1 MAAPTARRF
10 SARWPVL
17 AFRPEPPRLSRGAG
31 GRTLRAMKTAT
42 LASQEPVRTALSW
55 RARGALLVF
64 ICAAV
69 AAVWFTNRFLTE
81 RYTVA
86 TKNRAE
92 VRQALYAG
100 NLLSELQR
108 NSIVPLLLARDPVL
122 IGALNSG
129 DFSQTSQRL
138 ISVKD
143 EIGAASLMML
153 DAGGRVVAATD
164 RPTIASTHRAEPYFI
179 AALRSNDT
187 VFNAFRAENGAMQF
201 NYSRRIEAGGELIGV
216 IVVEVDLRKF
226 EQTWATISDAVIV
239 TDSEGSI
246 VLSTEPKWRGLT
258 EEEALRLRSAP
269 SAIERAIRATADWA
283 ALPTEAFY
291 RGSALMRLENR
302 IPFRGWRMITFTTYT
317 SVRERVNGV
326 LALEI
331 MFFAI
336 LLAGAF
342 YLSSR
347 RALARSIFFQKEMT
361 ELRQL
366 NVALQR
372 EIAERERVEKNLEV
386 AEQTIA
392 QSSKLAALG
401 EMSASVSHEL
411 NQPLAAMKTYLA
423 GSKLLLQRRR
433 PEEALSSFQR
443 VDDLIE
449 RMGAITR
456 QLKSFARKGGD
467 AVEPVDARHCISSAL
482 SMMEPQLKERKMRIT
497 RSLPE
502 QPVMIMADR
511 IRLEQVL
518 INLLRNALD
527 ATKQVPEP
535 AVDILLTAGQIAT
548 ITVRDN
554 GPGIRDL
561 DSLFEPFYTTK
572 APGDGVG
579 LGLAISS
586 GIVKDL
592 GGRLSARNGKTGGAV
607 FEVRLPLIDADMK
620 AAE

>member
-1 MAAPTARRF
+1 MNDTAG
-10 SARWPVL
+10 S
-17 AFRPEPPRLSRGAG
+17 
-31 GRTLRAMKTAT
+31 LRE
-42 LASQEPVRTALSW
+42 SVRSALSW
-55 RARGALLVF
+55 RARIVLLMF
-64 ICAAV
+64 IAAAV
-69 AAVWFTNRFLTE
+69 TVVWFTNQFLTE

-122 IGALNSG
+122 IGALNSA
-129 DFSQTSQRL
+129 DHSRSSQRL

-153 DAGGRVVAATD
+153 DAGGRVVASTD
-164 RPTIASTHRAEPYFI
+164 RQNLGSVHRQQPYYI

-187 VFNAFRAENGAMQF
+187 VFNAFRGDNGVMQF

-226 EQTWATISDAVIV
+226 EQTWSTISDAVIV
-239 TDSEGSI
+239 TDSEGQI
-246 VLSTEPKWRGLT
+246 ILSTEPKWRGLT
-258 EEEALRLRSAP
+258 EAEALKLRSAP

-302 IPFRGWRMITFTTYT
+302 IPFRGWRMVTFTTYS

-347 RALARSIFFQKEMT
+347 RALARSIFFQKESA

-366 NVALQR
+366 NEALQR
-372 EIAERERVEKNLEV
+372 EIAEREKAEKNLEV

-411 NQPLAAMKTYLA
+411 NQPLAAMRTYLA
-423 GSKLLLQRRR
+423 GAKLLLQRRR
-433 PEEALSSFQR
+433 PEEALSSFSR
-443 VDDLIE
+443 VDDLID
-449 RMGAITR
+449 RMTAITR
-456 QLKSFARKGGD
+456 QLKSFARKEGD
-467 AVEPVDARHCISSAL
+467 ALEAVDARTCISSAL
-482 SMMEPQLKERKMRIT
+482 SMMEPQLNNRKVRIT
-497 RSLPE
+497 RSLPDE
-502 QPVMIMADR
+502 PVMIMADR

-527 ATKQVPEP
+527 ATKETDEP
-535 AVDILLTAGQIAT
+535 AIDILLTVGQIAT

-554 GPGIRDL
+554 GPGIEDL

-592 GGRLSARNGKTGGAV
+592 GGRLYARNGRAGGAV
-607 FEVRLPLIDADMK
+607 FEVRLPLIDDDVR